1 MIIPLVQSMMNSLR
15 HVKFSQIYYI
25 IIIFTVALKI
35 AQQSARI
42 YNLTKNIFDF
52 STTGVE

>member
-1 MIIPLVQSMMNSLR
+1 MIIPLVQNMMNSLR